1 MLPPNPQI
9 VIDRWV
15 VGVWSD
21 VSALPFRLFENAK
34 IDEWLDVSSALLIT
48 TEALKSPFCSV

>member
-15 VGVWSD
+15 VRVWGD
-21 VSALPFRLFENAK
+21 VSTLPFRLFENAK